1 MRSKARVAASF
12 LFCCVA
18 LPLGIAPSAGC
29 GEDGS
34 APYAG
39 WDTAEDSG
47 NVYRVRFLAPPWK
60 RVPTTDGDG
69 RIELVVPPVFGSL
82 DAGAPPKFRLEASLV
97 RGLAL
102 PTLQAEI
109 ARIGGALVLRDPA
122 PFTTLSSDIGF
133 TAVVADRTNARFYQ
147 LVTLAAPGDRALLVV
162 VQLNE
167 DPRNDLEVDAMLR
180 AIDVRPFAE

>member
-18 LPLGIAPSAGC
+18 LSLGLAPSAGC

-39 WDTAEDSG
+39 WSTAEDSG
-47 NVYRVRFLAPPWK
+47 GVYRMRFLAPPWE

-69 RIELVVPPVFGSL
+69 RLVLLVPPVFGSL
-82 DAGAPPKFRLEASLV
+82 DAGAPSKFTLEASLV

-109 ARIGGALVLRDPA
+109 ARLGGTTVLRAPA
-122 PFTTLSSDIGF
+122 PFSTLSNDNGF
-133 TAVVADRTNARFYQ
+133 TAALADRTNARFYQ
-147 LVTLAAPGDRALLVV
+147 VVTLAAPSDRALLVV

-167 DPRNDLEVDAMLR
+167 DPRNDLELDAMLR

>member
-1 MRSKARVAASF
+1 M
-12 LFCCVA
+12 
-18 LPLGIAPSAGC
+18 SAGC

-47 NVYRVRFLAPPWK
+47 GVYRLRFLAPPWE

-69 RIELVVPPVFGSL
+69 RIVLLVPPVFGSL
-82 DAGAPPKFRLEASLV
+82 DAGAPTKFTLEASLV

-109 ARIGGALVLRDPA
+109 ARIGAASVLRAPA
-122 PFTTLSSDIGF
+122 PFTTLSSDVGF
-133 TAVVADRTNARFYQ
+133 TAALADRTNARFYQ
-147 LVTLAAPGDRALLVV
+147 LITLAAPSDRALLVV
-162 VQLNE
+162 VELNE
-167 DPRNDLEVDAMLR
+167 DPRNDLELDAMLR
-180 AIDVRPFAE
+180 GIDVRPFAE

>member
-1 MRSKARVAASF
+1 VRSNARVAASL
-12 LFCCVA
+12 LFFCVA
-18 LPLGIAPSAGC
+18 LSLGVALSAGC
-29 GEDGS
+29 GRDGS

-39 WDTAEDSG
+39 WDTAEDDDG
-47 NVYRVRFLAPPWK
+47 VYRVRFLAPPWK
-60 RVPTTDGDG
+60 RVPTTEGDG

-109 ARIGGALVLRDPA
+109 ARISSARVLRDPA
-122 PFTTLSSDIGF
+122 PFNTLSSDIGF
-133 TAVVADRTNARFYQ
+133 TAVLADRTNALFYQ

>member
-1 MRSKARVAASF
+1 VRSIARVAASF
-12 LFCCVA
+12 LFSCVA
-18 LPLGIAPSAGC
+18 LSLGAGPSAGC

-39 WDTAEDSG
+39 WDTAEDSDG
-47 NVYRVRFLAPPWK
+47 VYRVRFLAPPWK
-60 RVPTTDGDG
+60 RVPTTEGDG
-69 RIELVVPPVFGSL
+69 RIELVVPQVFGSL
-82 DAGAPPKFRLEASLV
+82 DAGTPPKYALEASLL

-109 ARIGGALVLRDPA
+109 ARISGARVLRDPA

-133 TAVVADRTNARFYQ
+133 SAVLADSTTARFYQ
-147 LVTLAAPGDRALLVV
+147 LVTLAAPSDRALLVV

-167 DPRNDLEVDAMLR
+167 DPRNDLEIDAMMR